1 MEVIF
6 ATVKEITSQMHS
18 KTSGM
23 REDKDGN
30 KDGYIIIEQDSSH
43 MNPLEVEMKRN

>member
-6 ATVKEITSQMHS
+6 ALVKEITSQMHS

-23 REDKDGN
+23 SEDKDGN
-30 KDGYIIIEQDSSH
+30 KDGYIIIEQDSPH
-43 MNPLEVEMKRN
+43 MNPLEVKKKRN